1 LLSVLELCRQYGA
14 RSMKLAPHG
23 TVTKAE
29 ESTCLSRRET
39 EEVDKHDRLTLPK
52 AKVLH
57 PIED

>member
-1 LLSVLELCRQYGA
+1 
-14 RSMKLAPHG
+14 MKLAPHG